1 MKKYVLNY
9 RDVIKL
15 FYINEEVSFS
25 LILTYLTVKNQI
37 LQNTS
42 QVCHKKRRKNHR
54 EKSFKTF
61 YARVLIR

>member
-25 LILTYLTVKNQI
+25 LILTYVTVKNQNFTKHI
-37 LQNTS
+37 TS
-42 QVCHKKRRKNHR
+42 M
-54 EKSFKTF
+54 S
-61 YARVLIR
+61 